1 MLKSA
6 DKGMKFMEIKYKKIK
21 EFTEKELQ
29 DLFLS
34 VEWDSGNY
42 PNRLKAA
49 IKNSH
54 MVYSAW
60 DNGKLIGLI
69 NSLSDGVM
77 TVYFHYLLVRPE
89 YQGMGIGKELVQLML
104 DEYQDIARKVVIAY
118 HNGVDFYRRCGFEV
132 GEDKIAMF
140 ITYLKT

>member
-1 MLKSA
+1 
-6 DKGMKFMEIKYKKIK
+6 MKVEYKKIK
-21 EFTEKELQ
+21 EFEEKELQ

-42 PNRLKAA
+42 PDKLKVA

-60 DNGKLIGLI
+60 DNDKLIGLI

-89 YQGMGIGKELVQLML
+89 YQSKGIGKELVNLML
-104 DEYQDIARKVVIAY
+104 EEYEDFARKVVIAY
-118 HNGVDFYRRCGFEV
+118 DSEVKFYKKCGFEI
-132 GEDKIAMF
+132 GEDKSPMF
-140 ITYLKT
+140 VTYLKT